1 MGDATGI
8 DDIEAVP
15 WIEGPTTP
23 IDAAGGEG
31 EQQRASETGRRI
43 QSVRAQRRYA
53 IATDNAVQINEPP
66 SVFGLE
72 RLRYERRWCQR
83 NWLRRR

>member
-1 MGDATGI
+1 MRDATGI
-8 DDIEAVP
+8 DDIEAAP

-23 IDAAGGEG
+23 IDAAAGEG
-31 EQQRASETGRRI
+31 EQHRASETGRRI
-43 QSVRAQRRYA
+43 QTFRAQRRDA

-66 SVFGLE
+66 SVFGFE
-72 RLRYERRWCQR
+72 RLRHERRWCQR